1 MKKII
6 IIGSCVDC
14 PHFIDAF
21 KNSRF
26 KESCILKHKNV
37 YYDKNTHTY
46 PIPKWC
52 PLDDYEDNY
61 NLMQNEITNITR

>member
-52 PLDDYEDNY
+52 PLDRDDTETDIENDTYLY
-61 NLMQNEITNITR
+61 TTK